1 MIEMTKSTGKSRA
14 LVGSKIGRVGEIMLL
29 AAVFLVFGARG
40 VRAQYMYLDTNG
52 DGLHSVCDHLNPGI
66 PTTIDI
72 WLDTDSNRDGSAA
85 TCGFGTGALDLSGY
99 EVILQPVGGTITWGP
114 MTNRMAG
121 MTQNFA
127 RDARDTTGTAFY
139 HNGWSGTVY
148 PPGLYRLA
156 SIVATVAT
164 GNPRVD
170 IVARHTAGRGART
183 SFATACPANGERD
196 HRDKLGYNWFDAD
209 GAGPDVAPRVVA
221 PELMLP
227 QDGAQAVVDV
237 TVSDPDCDPII
248 SLTANLSGLPA
259 GNDAVF
265 TPNGS
270 NTVGQLTW
278 TPTANDSGDYSVTFG
293 ASDGLPALTRTT
305 LIHVIGAAAGVGE
318 NEATPPAF
326 FGLAQNRPNPFNPT
340 TLIEFNT
347 PSPGR
352 ARLVVYDLAGRLV
365 RELVNEVMIAGK
377 HSARWS
383 GEDSRGRAVGSGIYW
398 YRLETGGLSR
408 ERRMVL
414 LR

>member
-1 MIEMTKSTGKSRA
+1 MIEMTKSTVKSRA
-14 LVGSKIGRVGEIMLL
+14 LVGSRIGRVGEIMLV
-29 AAVFLVFGARG
+29 AAAFLVFGARG

-52 DGLHSVCDHLNPGI
+52 DGIHTVCDQLNKSA

-72 WLDTDSNRDGSAA
+72 WLDTDSNRDGSPA
-85 TCGFGTGALDLSGY
+85 TCAFGAGALDLSGY

-114 MTNRMAG
+114 MTNHMAG
-121 MTQNFA
+121 MDENFA
-127 RDARDTTGTAFY
+127 RDARDTTGTSFY
-139 HNGWSGTVY
+139 HNGWSKAVF

-156 SIVATVAT
+156 SLVATIAT

-170 IVARHTAGRGART
+170 IVTRNTAGRGART
-183 SFATACPANGERD
+183 SFGTACPANAERD

-209 GAGPDVAPRVVA
+209 GILPNAPPQVVA
-221 PELMLP
+221 PDLMLP
-227 QDGAQAVVDV
+227 QDGAQVVVDV
-237 TVSDPDCDPII
+237 TASDPESEPII
-248 SLTANLSGLPA
+248 SLTADLSGLPA

-265 TPNGS
+265 TPDGT
-270 NTVGQLTW
+270 NTAGELTW
-278 TPTANDSGDYSVTFG
+278 TPTVNDSGNYFVKFG
-293 ASDGLPALTRTT
+293 ANDCLLGTRTT

-398 YRLETGGLSR
+398 YRLETGGLSS